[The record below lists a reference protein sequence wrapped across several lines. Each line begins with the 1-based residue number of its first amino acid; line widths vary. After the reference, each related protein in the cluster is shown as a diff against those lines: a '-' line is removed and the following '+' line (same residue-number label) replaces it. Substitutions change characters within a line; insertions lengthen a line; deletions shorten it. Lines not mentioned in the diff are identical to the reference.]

1 MLLEYAKSFEGK
13 KVGFIGLGVSNTPIL
28 RLLLQAGALCSV
40 RDMKDIS
47 REEAF
52 APLTAEGVEFICG
65 ESYLENIDEDVL
77 FLSPA
82 VRQDLPGLLKAKER
96 GTVLTNEMEE
106 FFRLCPC
113 PVIGVTGSDGKT
125 TTTTLIAKLL
135 EAEGKTV
142 HLGGNIGRNLLCE
155 LDAMAEDH
163 FAVVELSSFQLMK
176 MTRSPRIA
184 VVTNLSPNHLN
195 WHIDMEEYVTAKEN
209 IFLFQKETDTLILNA
224 DDGYA
229 KRCASKA
236 KGCLRFT
243 SGKEKGDVW
252 FNQTG
257 IYRGDTLVVKDE
269 EIRLVGV
276 HNRYNYAQAICA
288 TEGLVSDE
296 TIRKVAREFGGV
308 EHRCEFVREKDGV
321 KYYNSSI
328 DSSPT
333 RTAACVNSFK
343 VPLVVIC
350 GGYDKNI
357 PLEPLGEL
365 FPGKVKHAILC
376 GATSEK
382 IEKVLTDAGYTAF
395 TRVEKF
401 EDAVKLASQKA
412 VPGDCVVLSPAAASF
427 DMFKNFAVR
436 GETFKKLVREL

>member
-1 MLLEYAKSFEGK
+1 MLLEYAKTFKDK

-28 RLLLQAGALCSV
+28 RLLMQAGAVCSV
-40 RDMKDIS
+40 RDMKALPP
-47 REEAF
+47 EEAE
-52 APLTAEGVEFICG
+52 ALTREGVAIHCG
-65 ESYLENIDEDVL
+65 ETYLEGIDEEYL

-82 VRQDLPGLLKAKER
+82 VRSDLPKLAEAKER

-113 PVIGVTGSDGKT
+113 PIIAVTGSDGKT

-155 LDAMAEDH
+155 LDAMTKDH

-176 MTRSPRIA
+176 MTRSPMIA
-184 VVTNLSPNHLN
+184 VVTNISPNHLN
-195 WHIDMEEYVTAKEN
+195 WHVDMEEYVSAKES
-209 IFLFQKETDTLILNA
+209 IFLFQQPADTLIINK
-224 DDGYA
+224 DDSYA
-229 KRCASKA
+229 ARCASKA
-236 KGCLRFT
+236 KGKVKFT
-243 SGKEKGDVW
+243 SGKEKADVW
-252 FNQTG
+252 FDERG
-257 IYRGDTLVVKDE
+257 IYRGETLVVKDT
-269 EIRLVGV
+269 EIRLVGI

-296 TIRKVAREFGGV
+296 AIRKVARDFGGV

-343 VPLVVIC
+343 VPLVVLC

-357 PLEPLGEL
+357 PLEPLGDL
-365 FPGKVKHAILC
+365 FPGRVKHAVLC

-382 IEKVLTDAGYTAF
+382 IQKVLDAVGYTAY
-395 TRVEKF
+395 TRVSDF
-401 EDAVKLASQKA
+401 EEAVKTASFMA
-412 VPGDCVVLSPAAASF
+412 EAGDCVVLSPAAASF

-436 GETFKKLVREL
+436 GETFKKLVQEL

>member
-1 MLLEYAKSFEGK
+1 LLLEYAKTFKDK

-28 RLLLQAGALCSV
+28 RLLLQAGAVCSV
-40 RDMKDIS
+40 RDMKALPP
-47 REEAF
+47 EEAE
-52 APLTAEGVEFICG
+52 ALTREGVAIHCG
-65 ESYLENIDEDVL
+65 ETYLEGIDEEYL

-82 VRQDLPGLLKAKER
+82 VRSDLPKLAEAKER

-113 PVIGVTGSDGKT
+113 PIIAVTGSDGKT

-155 LDAMAEDH
+155 LDAMTKDH

-176 MTRSPRIA
+176 MTRSPMIA
-184 VVTNLSPNHLN
+184 VVTNISPNHLN
-195 WHIDMEEYVTAKEN
+195 WHVDMEEYVSAKES
-209 IFLFQKETDTLILNA
+209 IFLFQQAENKLIVNK
-224 DDGYA
+224 DDSYA
-229 KRCASKA
+229 ARCASKA
-236 KGCLRFT
+236 KGKVKFT
-243 SGKEKGDVW
+243 SGKEKADVW
-252 FNQTG
+252 FDERG
-257 IYRGDTLVVKDE
+257 IYRGETLVVKDT
-269 EIRLVGV
+269 EIRLVGI

-296 TIRKVAREFGGV
+296 AIRKVARDFGGV

-365 FPGKVKHAILC
+365 FPGRVKHAVLC

-382 IEKVLTDAGYTAF
+382 IQKVLDAVGYTAY
-395 TRVEKF
+395 TRVSDF
-401 EDAVKLASQKA
+401 EEAVKTASSLAEA
-412 VPGDCVVLSPAAASF
+412 GDCVVLSPAAASF

-436 GETFKKLVREL
+436 GETFKKLVQEL